1 MTASATQRDPATR
14 RKKKEGRKERQEW
27 RKGMKIRQL
36 SMTDRQITSITA
48 LQTSE
53 KNKENVRQMLSDWRI
68 KPRYT

>member
-1 MTASATQRDPATR
+1 MTASATQRDPARR

>member
-68 KPRYT
+68 KPMYT